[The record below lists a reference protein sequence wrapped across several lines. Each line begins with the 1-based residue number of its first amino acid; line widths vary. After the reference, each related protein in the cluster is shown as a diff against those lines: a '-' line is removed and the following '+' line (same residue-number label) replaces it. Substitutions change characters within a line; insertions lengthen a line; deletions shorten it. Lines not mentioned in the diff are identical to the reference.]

1 MLRTIKGGGRVRT
14 LEPVAAGLLTAGG
27 LIVLVAVAELDLVAR
42 ITGQEFRDDNAL
54 SRIVY
59 AVVGL
64 VAVYGITQFTSRN
77 ANQAGLRSASAGA

>member
-1 MLRTIKGGGRVRT
+1 MLQ
-14 LEPVAAGLLTAGG
+14 PVAAVLLTAGG

-42 ITGQEFRDDNAL
+42 ITGQEFGEANGL

-59 AVVGL
+59 AL
-64 VAVYGITQFTSRN
+64 VALVGVHGITQFTSRN